1 MKPNYSKILIDNKS
15 WNENILIGIMNY
27 ELWIMNW
34 GVGEMGGWGG
44 GGGGGR
50 GDEGRREKKADGW
63 QKVLSG
69 GYI

>member
-1 MKPNYSKILIDNKS
+1 
-15 WNENILIGIMNY
+15 
-27 ELWIMNW
+27 
-34 GVGEMGGWGG
+34 VGEMGEWGS
-44 GGGGGR
+44 